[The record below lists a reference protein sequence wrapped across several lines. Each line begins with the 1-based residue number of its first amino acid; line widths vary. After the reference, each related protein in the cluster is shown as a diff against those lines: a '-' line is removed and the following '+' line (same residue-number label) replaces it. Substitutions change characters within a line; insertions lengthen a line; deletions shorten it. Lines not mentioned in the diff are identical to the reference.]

1 MKIMISGI
9 NGFVGTNI
17 KSYFENIGHDVVQ
30 IVRSDLSNLD
40 KLIKVISG
48 SDVVINLSGSNI
60 IHRWSE
66 SYKKLLYSSRID
78 TTKAIVNAINNLD
91 KKPILL
97 STSAVGIYSNHGT
110 HTENEFEYGE
120 GFLANLCLKWEE
132 EANRADTRV
141 SIIRLGIVLGNGG
154 ALSKMLL
161 PFKLG
166 LGGVIGDG
174 KQAFSFIHIDDLVR
188 AIEHIIMNKE
198 LNGAFNMCAPHPTT
212 NEGLVKALG
221 NVLKRPTFL
230 PLPVSV
236 LKLIYGDGSKVLTDG
251 QNAKPKKLIDSGFK
265 FSYEYIDTAINN
277 IVKE

>member
-1 MKIMISGI
+1 MISGI
-9 NGFVGTNI
+9 NGFVGSNI
-17 KSYFENIGHDVVQ
+17 KSYFENIGYDVVQ

-40 KLIKVISG
+40 KLIEAISG
-48 SDVVINLSGSNI
+48 SDVVINLSGANI

-66 SYKKLLYSSRID
+66 SYKRLLYSSRIN
-78 TTKAIVNAINNLD
+78 TTKAIVSAINNLD

-120 GFLANLCLKWEE
+120 DFLANLCLKWEE
-132 EANRADTRV
+132 EAKRADTRV
-141 SIIRLGIVLGNGG
+141 SILRLGIVLGNGG

-174 KQAFSFIHIDDLVR
+174 KQAFSFIHIDDLVK
-188 AIEHIIMNKE
+188 AIEYIIVNKE
-198 LNGAFNMCAPHPTT
+198 LNGAFNMCAPNPTT

-221 NVLKRPTFL
+221 NALKRPTVL
-230 PLPVSV
+230 PLPVFI
-236 LKLIYGDGSKVLTDG
+236 LKLIYGDGAKVLTNG

-277 IVKE
+277 IVK